1 MTSAKDGACLDEL
14 IAIAIPVCKEAE
26 RRRPRTGPGRKPEI
40 PDWVMTVLIMVVT
53 LKKKK
58 SKGAQYRW
66 IMNHQDYLLERLDG
80 HRLPCRST
88 YYDRF
93 RRACHLLTEVIQVM
107 GEKAV
112 RYGWADASTVSVDKS
127 MMHAKGPKWWKNDRK
142 KNRLPLPGIDQES
155 EWGFSSHHDWV
166 QGYSFEVVVSSGNNG
181 VIWPLLAS
189 SGAANES
196 EHKSFVSKID
206 HLPKQSK
213 FVLADAGYDNGS
225 FVAKIE
231 WDGRRRT
238 GVRFLCPQNSRGST
252 GLAPKRKNESRAV
265 YSKRVRRAEHR
276 DYFRTQKAQRQYR
289 RRTLT
294 VEPFNEWF
302 KSAFEFSKTV
312 WHRGLANNRTQTLAA
327 IFCYQ
332 VLLRQNI
339 TKKFRSGKIRPL
351 LDAL

>member
-1 MTSAKDGACLDEL
+1 MDGACLDEL
-14 IAIAIPVCKEAE
+14 MAIAIPVCKEAE
-26 RRRPRTGPGRKPEI
+26 RRQPRTGPGRKPDI
-40 PDWVMTVLIMVVT
+40 PDWVMVVLIMVVT

-66 IMNHQDYLLERLDG
+66 ITNHQGFLLERLEG
-80 HRLPCRST
+80 HRLPSRST

-93 RRACHLLTEVIQVM
+93 RRAKHLLAEAIGVM

-112 RYGWADASTVSVDKS
+112 RYGWADATTVSVDKS
-127 MMHAKGPKWWKNDRK
+127 MMHAKGPKWWKSDRQ

-155 EWGFSSHHDWV
+155 EWGYSSHHDWV
-166 QGYSFEVVVSSGNNG
+166 QGYSFEVVVSSGKKG
-181 VIWPLLAS
+181 VIWPLIAS
-189 SGAANES
+189 CAAANES
-196 EHKSFVSKID
+196 EHKSFATKID
-206 HLPKQSK
+206 RLPKQSK
-213 FVLADAGYDNGS
+213 FVLADAGYDNGM
-225 FVAKIE
+225 FVKKIE
-231 WDGRRRT
+231 WNGSRRT

-265 YSKRVRRAEHR
+265 YEKRVMRAEHR
-276 DYFRTQKAQRQYR
+276 DYFRTKKAQRQYR

-312 WHRGLANNRTQTLAA
+312 WHRGLTNNQTQTLAA
-327 IFCYQ
+327 IFSYQ
-332 VLLRQNI
+332 VLLRQNVV
-339 TKKFRSGKIRPL
+339 RKIHTGQVRQI